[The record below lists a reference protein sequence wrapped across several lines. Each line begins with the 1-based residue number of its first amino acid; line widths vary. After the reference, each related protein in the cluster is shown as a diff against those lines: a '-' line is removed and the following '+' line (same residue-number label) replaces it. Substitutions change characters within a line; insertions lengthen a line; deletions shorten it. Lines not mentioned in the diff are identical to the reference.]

1 MCRVLEL
8 ARARAEPALEAYRV
22 YAEGRYG
29 ISRSMERLSSTLA
42 PRPSVDPCL
51 ALEGIQAGVNRGVC
65 ILGPSTPPSLD
76 GCPAL
81 AGPEPA
87 VYHALARGR
96 RLLYLTTDL
105 DMSFRLLGM
114 AEYGSRYKLVHVH
127 GDNHYRLS
135 LAQGWSGV
143 LYTSQVDNPYTL
155 PLGGFTD
162 GDRAVVIALIL
173 GAPWVRVLGFH
184 GGVKAWYKD
193 YGLQKEG
200 KVEVALRIIEHVAAG
215 LGYRVEW
222 RRWGLELISPR
233 LHDGMGTQH

>member
-8 ARARAEPALEAYRV
+8 ARARAAPALEAYRV

-29 ISRSMERLSSTLA
+29 ISSSMERLSSTLA

-51 ALEGIQAGVNRGVC
+51 ALEGIRAGVNRGVC
-65 ILGPSTPPSLD
+65 ILGPSTSSSLE

-87 VYHALARGR
+87 VHHALAQGR

-105 DMSFRLLGM
+105 DMGLRLLGM

-135 LAQGWSGV
+135 LARGWSGV

-155 PLGGFTD
+155 PVGGFTD
-162 GDRAVVIALIL
+162 GDRAVVVALIL
-173 GAPWVRVLGFH
+173 GAPWVRVLGFRE
-184 GGVKAWYKD
+184 GEEAWYKD
-193 YGLQKEG
+193 YRLQKEG
-200 KVEVALRIIEHVAAG
+200 KVEVAFRIIEHVAAR
-215 LGYRVEW
+215 LGYRVE
-222 RRWGLELISPR
+222 RGRWGLELISPR
-233 LHDGMGTQH
+233 PHVGMGT